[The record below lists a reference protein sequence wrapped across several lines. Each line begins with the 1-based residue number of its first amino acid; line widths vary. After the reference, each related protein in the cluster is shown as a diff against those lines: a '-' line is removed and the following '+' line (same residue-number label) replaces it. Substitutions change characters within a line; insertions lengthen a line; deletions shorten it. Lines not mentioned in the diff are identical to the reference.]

1 MSRCSCN
8 KDAPMSRSRLGGLDL
23 LHFGPFLGF
32 DLLQAQLMQNL
43 LNLLQLNKI
52 CMEHSAKAHF
62 IPEKLTVKT

>member
-1 MSRCSCN
+1 
-8 KDAPMSRSRLGGLDL
+8 MSRSRLGGLDL
-23 LHFGPFLGF
+23 LRFGPFLGF

-52 CMEHSAKAHF
+52 YMEHSAKAHF